1 MFDLFFNVLLKYQN
15 KYFLKQ
21 MEKLKEHSMNFF
33 TYIGR
38 SDAKHAAENDSVL
51 DYYPVRIVLLLL
63 FFVYSKAS

>member
-1 MFDLFFNVLLKYQN
+1 
-15 KYFLKQ
+15 

-51 DYYPVRIVLLLL
+51 DYYPVRIVLFCLQ
-63 FFVYSKAS
+63 